1 MLFSNSR
8 LINVSQGTRSTLCS
22 KVINILHWI
31 IHSANFQFWMIIR
44 DFVYRT
50 IQFQSGATYL
60 ALVCF
65 PNSTVV
71 VMTTLIPTEFLIM
84 IFQFE
89 SLVLHNAGFHQP
101 YVDFHFYWV
110 SNSVQFKIVSRFDLL
125 FNTNDSIAF
134 AYNQLVDRPE
144 FKDLSFC
151 KIIWQVLV
159 LFLIWS

>member
-1 MLFSNSR
+1 MIDSKFSIVN
-8 LINVSQGTRSTLCS
+8 
-22 KVINILHWI
+22 
-31 IHSANFQFWMIIR
+31 
-44 DFVYRT
+44 RT

-151 KIIWQVLV
+151 KIIWQVFKYHFWFDLRFSI
-159 LFLIWS
+159 FLKSSVAVNYHVYWLG